1 MTQEIR
7 AVAPFVATVT
17 FFTLHNL
24 LNLLNCTPIARK
36 ILIPRAERMKRWQGQ
51 TEKIQKSLLRKL
63 LHSASHTLIGYRYDF
78 NNIESYSSFAD
89 KLPVTRYE
97 DIRPLVMRMI
107 AGESDILWPGRVT
120 NFAQSSGTSDGRSKF
135 IPITREG
142 LATNHI
148 AGAACA
154 VAAYLA
160 SNPRSRI
167 FSGRAFILGGSF
179 SPAID
184 APLAPGTR
192 IGDLSATL
200 ISRVPRIVN
209 DFYRVPS
216 RDIALMSDWEQKLP
230 ALIKASSNQNVTN
243 ISGVPSWFLA
253 VLKGVLDYTGK
264 KSVKDVWPHLEVFFH
279 GGICFDPY
287 RDLYRKV
294 IGDNDMH
301 YVETYN
307 ASEGFFAVQDDPA
320 LRHMLLLLDTGVFYE
335 FLEQGE
341 TQPVPAWEVEQGKI
355 YELLVTSCNGL
366 WRYSPGDTVR
376 IESTDPLR
384 ITIAGRTKHFINAFG
399 EEVMVH
405 NADAAITAAC
415 NKTGVHVTNYTAA
428 PVYTGDQTRGRH
440 QWLVEFDR
448 TPDSVEE
455 FADELDRALRAVNS
469 DYDAKRS
476 HDLFLDRAE
485 VIPAPAG
492 LFNRWL
498 ASTGRLGGQRKVPRL
513 SNDRVIIDA
522 LLSLI
527 G

>member
-1 MTQEIR
+1 MRLLSKAAPTLVGSRYGFAGIR
-7 AVAPFVATVT
+7 SYTDF
-17 FFTLHNL
+17 
-24 LNLLNCTPIARK
+24 ARK
-36 ILIPRAERMKRWQGQ
+36 VPL
-51 TEKIQKSLLRKL
+51 S
-63 LHSASHTLIGYRYDF
+63 
-78 NNIESYSSFAD
+78 
-89 KLPVTRYE
+89 RYE

-107 AGESDILWPGRVT
+107 AGESSILWPGRVR

-135 IPITREG
+135 IPITPDG
-142 LATNHI
+142 LASNHI

-154 VAAYLA
+154 VAAYLDA
-160 SNPRSRI
+160 NPASRI

-179 SPAID
+179 SPCID
-184 APLAPGTR
+184 APVAPGTR

-216 RDIALMSDWEQKLP
+216 RKISLMSDWEQKLP
-230 ALIKASSNQNVTN
+230 ALIRASSVQNVTN

-253 VLKGVLDYTGK
+253 VLKGVLDYTGR
-264 KSVKDVWPHLEVFFH
+264 SSIKDVWPHIEVFFH

-294 IGDNDMH
+294 IGDTDMH

-320 LRHMLLLLDTGVFYE
+320 LHHMLLLLDTGVFYE

-341 TQPVPAWEVEQGKI
+341 SVPVPAWEVEQGKI
-355 YELLVTSCNGL
+355 YELLITSCNGL

-399 EEVMVH
+399 EEVMVY

-415 NKTGVHVTNYTAA
+415 RRTGVHVINYTAA
-428 PVYTGDQTRGRH
+428 PVYTGDQSRGRH
-440 QWLVEFDR
+440 QWLIEFDR
-448 TPDSVEE
+448 QPDSIQD
-455 FADELDRALRAVNS
+455 FADELDRTLRAVNS
-469 DYDAKRS
+469 DYDAKRA
-476 HDLFLDRAE
+476 HGLFLDRAE

-492 LFNRWL
+492 IFDRWL

-513 SNDRVIIDA
+513 SNDRTTIDA
-522 LLSLI
+522 LLSLLHSQKS
-527 G
+527 

>member
-1 MTQEIR
+1 
-7 AVAPFVATVT
+7 
-17 FFTLHNL
+17 
-24 LNLLNCTPIARK
+24 
-36 ILIPRAERMKRWQGQ
+36 MKRWQGN
-51 TEKIQKSLLRKL
+51 TEAIQSRLLERL
-63 LHSASHTLIGYRYDF
+63 LKRAAHTLIGTRYGFSEIKSYTDF
-78 NNIESYSSFAD
+78 AK

-97 DIRPLVMRMI
+97 DIRPLVMRMV

-120 NFAQSSGTSDGRSKF
+120 NYAQSSGTSDGRSKF

-142 LATNHI
+142 LSSNHI

-154 VAAYLA
+154 VAAYLD
-160 SNPRSRI
+160 SNPRSRM
-167 FSGRAFILGGSF
+167 FSGRGFILGGSF
-179 SPAID
+179 SPTID
-184 APLAPGTR
+184 TTVAPGTR

-216 RDIALMSDWEQKLP
+216 RKISLMSDWEQKLP
-230 ALIKASSNQNVTN
+230 ALIKASSVQNVTN

-264 KSVKDVWPHLEVFFH
+264 PSIKDVWPHIEVFFH

-294 IGDNDMH
+294 IGDTDMH

-320 LRHMLLLLDTGVFYE
+320 LHHMLLLLDTGVFYE

-341 TQPVPAWEVEQGKI
+341 SIPVPAWEVEQGKI
-355 YELLVTSCNGL
+355 YELLITSCNGL

-399 EEVMVH
+399 EEVMVY

-415 NKTGVHVTNYTAA
+415 RKTGVHVINYTAA
-428 PVYTGDQTRGRH
+428 PVYTSDQSRGRH
-440 QWLVEFDR
+440 QWLIEFDR
-448 TPDSVEE
+448 QPGSIQE
-455 FADELDRALRAVNS
+455 FADELDRTLRAVNS

-492 LFNRWL
+492 IFDRWL

-513 SNDRVIIDA
+513 SNDRTTIDA

-527 G
+527 TK

>member
-1 MTQEIR
+1 
-7 AVAPFVATVT
+7 
-17 FFTLHNL
+17 
-24 LNLLNCTPIARK
+24 
-36 ILIPRAERMKRWQGQ
+36 MKRWQGK
-51 TEKIQKSLLRKL
+51 TEIIQSQLLARL
-63 LHSASHTLIGYRYDF
+63 LHSARNTLVGTRYDF
-78 NNIESYSSFAD
+78 SHIASYSQFAE
-89 KLPVTRYE
+89 KVPVSHYE

-120 NFAQSSGTSDGRSKF
+120 NYAQSSGTSDGRSKF
-135 IPITREG
+135 IPITPQG

-179 SPAID
+179 SPTVID
-184 APLAPGTR
+184 SPVAPGTR

-216 RDIALMSDWEQKLP
+216 RDIALMSDWEKKLP
-230 ALIKASSNQNVTN
+230 ALIAASSRQNVTN

-253 VLKGVLDYTGK
+253 VLKGVLAHTGR
-264 KSVKDVWPHLEVFFH
+264 SCVKDVWPHLEVFFH

-287 RDLYRKV
+287 RDLYRRI
-294 IGDNDMH
+294 IGDNGMH

-307 ASEGFFAVQDDPA
+307 ASEGFFAIQDDPT
-320 LRHMLLLLDTGVFYE
+320 LHHMLLLLDQGVFYE
-335 FLEQGE
+335 FLEPG
-341 TQPVPAWEVEQGKI
+341 TDRPLPAWEVTQGKI

-384 ITIAGRTKHFINAFG
+384 ITIAGRTRHFINAFG
-399 EEVMVH
+399 EEVMVY

-415 NKTGVHVTNYTAA
+415 RKTGVHVLNYTAA
-428 PVYTGDQTRGRH
+428 PVYTGDHTRGRH
-440 QWLVEFDR
+440 QWLIEFDH
-448 TPDSVEE
+448 TPQSVED
-455 FADELDRALRAVNS
+455 FADELDRTLRAVNS
-469 DYDAKRS
+469 DYDAKRT

-485 VIPAPAG
+485 VIPATPG
-492 LFNRWL
+492 LFDRWL

-513 SNDRVIIDA
+513 SNDRATIDA
-522 LLSLI
+522 LLTLLHHPL
-527 G
+527 

>member
-1 MTQEIR
+1 
-7 AVAPFVATVT
+7 
-17 FFTLHNL
+17 
-24 LNLLNCTPIARK
+24 
-36 ILIPRAERMKRWQGQ
+36 MKRWQGN
-51 TEKIQKSLLRKL
+51 TEVIQSRLLERLLRR
-63 LHSASHTLIGYRYDF
+63 AAATLVGTRYGFSEIKSYTDF
-78 NNIESYSSFAD
+78 AK
-89 KLPVTRYE
+89 KLPITHYE
-97 DIRPLVMRMI
+97 DIRPLVMRMV
-107 AGESDILWPGRVT
+107 AGESDILWPGRVR
-120 NFAQSSGTSDGRSKF
+120 NYAQSSGTSDGRSKF

-142 LATNHI
+142 LSSNHI
-148 AGAACA
+148 SGAACA
-154 VAAYLA
+154 VAAYLD
-160 SNPRSRI
+160 SNPRSRM
-167 FSGRAFILGGSF
+167 FSGRGFILGGSF
-179 SPAID
+179 SPTID
-184 APLAPGTR
+184 TPVAPGTR

-216 RDIALMSDWEQKLP
+216 RKISLMSDWEQKLP
-230 ALIKASSNQNVTN
+230 ALIKASSVQNVTN

-264 KSVKDVWPHLEVFFH
+264 PSIKDVWPHIEVFFH

-294 IGDNDMH
+294 IGDTDMH

-320 LRHMLLLLDTGVFYE
+320 LHHMLLLLDTGVFYE

-341 TQPVPAWEVEQGKI
+341 SIPVPAWEVEQGKI
-355 YELLVTSCNGL
+355 YELLITSCNGL

-399 EEVMVH
+399 EEVMVY

-415 NKTGVHVTNYTAA
+415 RRTGVHVINYTAA
-428 PVYTGDQTRGRH
+428 PVYTSDQSRGRH
-440 QWLVEFDR
+440 QWLIEFDR
-448 TPDSVEE
+448 QPDSIRE
-455 FADELDRALRAVNS
+455 FADELDRTLREVNS

-492 LFNRWL
+492 LFDRWL

-513 SNDRVIIDA
+513 SNDRATIDA
-522 LLSLI
+522 LLSLLPAQKS
-527 G
+527 

>member
-1 MTQEIR
+1 
-7 AVAPFVATVT
+7 
-17 FFTLHNL
+17 
-24 LNLLNCTPIARK
+24 
-36 ILIPRAERMKRWQGQ
+36 MKRWQGNI
-51 TEKIQKSLLRKL
+51 EDIQSTLLKRL
-63 LHSASHTLIGYRYDF
+63 LNKAAGTLIGEQHRFPQIKTYTDF
-78 NNIESYSSFAD
+78 ARR
-89 KLPVTRYE
+89 LPITHYE

-107 AGESDILWPGRVT
+107 AGERDILWPGRVT

-135 IPITREG
+135 IPITPQG

-154 VAAYLA
+154 VAAYLD
-160 SNPRSRI
+160 SNPASRI

-179 SPAID
+179 SPTID
-184 APLAPGTR
+184 ASVAPGTR

-216 RDIALMSDWEQKLP
+216 RRISLMSDWEQKLP
-230 ALIKASSNQNVTN
+230 ALIKASAVQNVTN

-253 VLKGVLDYTGK
+253 VLKGVLDHTGR
-264 KSVKDVWPHLEVFFH
+264 SAIHEVWPNLEVFFH

-294 IGDNDMH
+294 IGSHGMH

-307 ASEGFFAVQDDPA
+307 ASEGFFAVQDDPT
-320 LRHMLLLLDTGVFYE
+320 LHHMLLLLDTGVFYE
-335 FLEQGE
+335 FLEQGATE
-341 TQPVPAWEVEQGKI
+341 PVPAWEVEKGKI
-355 YELLVTSCNGL
+355 YEMLISSCNGL

-399 EEVMVH
+399 EEVMVY
-405 NADAAITAAC
+405 NADTAITAAC
-415 NKTGVHVTNYTAA
+415 RKTGAHAINYTAA
-428 PVYTGDQTRGRH
+428 PVYTGDHSRGRH
-440 QWLVEFDR
+440 QWLIEFDIPPQSIE
-448 TPDSVEE
+448 T
-455 FADELDRALRAVNS
+455 FAEELDTTLRQVNS
-469 DYDAKRS
+469 DYDAKRT

-485 VIPAPAG
+485 VIPAPTH
-492 LFNRWL
+492 LFDRWL

-513 SNDRVIIDA
+513 SNDRKIIDA

-527 G
+527 TSA